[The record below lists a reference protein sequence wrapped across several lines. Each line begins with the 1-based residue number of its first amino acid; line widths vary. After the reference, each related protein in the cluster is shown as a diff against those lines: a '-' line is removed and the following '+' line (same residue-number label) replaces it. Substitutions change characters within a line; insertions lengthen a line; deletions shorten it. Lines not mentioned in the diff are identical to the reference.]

1 MGKNCKHC
9 GKPNHFAKMCRSQQ
23 VSEVAEDSEGSVE
36 ECDQI
41 SEGVGSCS
49 EFEVM
54 SIQTYQPENERVSNY
69 VKDRINEMRKK
80 HKRKSDTSSE
90 NRFYSRSNI
99 ESRKITKSH
108 GTNR

>member
-1 MGKNCKHC
+1 
-9 GKPNHFAKMCRSQQ
+9 MCRSQQ

-54 SIQTYQPENERVSNY
+54 SIQTYQPEKGSKK
-69 VKDRINEMRKK
+69 KDRLPATSRYESTLFRYKKINA
-80 HKRKSDTSSE
+80 
-90 NRFYSRSNI
+90 
-99 ESRKITKSH
+99 
-108 GTNR
+108 